1 MVASE
6 AIPAIDVER
15 ELERLAENWL
25 SIAREHGVT
34 VAEQPKAVWRVKD
47 RCGPIYCFLKVE
59 VWFDTFKLVIH
70 ETIYKGEVDD
80 VDVWLEP
87 LITCDNRCDCG
98 G

>member
-1 MVASE
+1 VASE
-6 AIPAIDVER
+6 AVSMVKAEE

-34 VAEQPKAVWRVKD
+34 VHEREKAVWRVKD
-47 RCGPIYCFLKVE
+47 RCGPVYCFLKVE

-70 ETIYKGEVDD
+70 ETIYKGNVDD

-87 LITCDNRCDCG
+87 LLQCNNDCSCG
-98 G
+98 E